1 MGGLRAD
8 CRCAFLHEPL
18 NIMSLIYDYFR
29 LGVFSMEGS
38 SKHSVTLDVMP
49 LIHGYLPLPAIRLS
63 RYIPADQ
70 KSKGFFYLNTNLY

>member
-1 MGGLRAD
+1 
-8 CRCAFLHEPL
+8 
-18 NIMSLIYDYFR
+18 
-29 LGVFSMEGS
+29 MEGS

-70 KSKGFFYLNTNLY
+70 KPKGNLELNIHVLKLWVGKMS